1 MDSGKRYCV
10 IGAGTAGL
18 AAAKRIL
25 ETGAEVIVFEQT
37 DQLGGT
43 WNYTDSVGKDKYG
56 LDIHTSMYQGLRT
69 NLPKEVMG
77 FPDFPIPEQKESYI
91 PAEDILNF
99 LKSYANRFDVT
110 QHVRLEH
117 HVVLVDIADTPKKW
131 KVLVKNLPQ
140 QKMETIFFDYVFVCN
155 GHYHTPRLPNI
166 RNLELFEGKQL
177 HSHDYRTPDHFK
189 GRHSLISFFRDS

>member
-1 MDSGKRYCV
+1 MEHGKCYCV

-25 ETGAEVIVFEQT
+25 ETGAQVIVFEQT

-43 WNYTDSVGKDKYG
+43 WNYTDAVGKDKYG
-56 LDIHTSMYQGLRT
+56 LDIHTSMYRGLRT

-91 PAEDILNF
+91 PSQDFLNF
-99 LKSYANRFDVT
+99 LKSYANRFGVT

-117 HVVLVDIADTPKKW
+117 HVSSVDFVEESKRW
-131 KVLVKNLPQ
+131 KVQVKDLPED
-140 QKMETIFFDYVFVCN
+140 KMETFFFDFVFVCN
-155 GHYHTPRLPNI
+155 GHYHTPRLPYFPNMDQ
-166 RNLELFEGKQL
+166 FEGKQL
-177 HSHDYRTPDHFK
+177 HSHDYRAPDYFK
-189 GRHSLISFFRDS
+189 GMGNRHIYSSP